1 VQPTQDFVT
10 LSRQVG
16 SPDADLVI
24 LAEGNTSTRADA
36 ASFWVKASGQ
46 SLHEITER
54 GFVQVAFE
62 PIVAALQQDLQDA
75 EVKALLESA
84 SLVKNGARPSVETF
98 MHAWL
103 LQLTDVNVV
112 IHTHPTDCLGDLCQT
127 TPPCW
132 IEERIFPDEI
142 VCCGRKTVWVPYE
155 DPGLVL
161 AKRIAECVTAFMS
174 EEGEVPKVI
183 ALQNHGLI
191 TLGTTGAQ
199 AMAATR
205 MTVKAV
211 RARHQTVGITKPL
224 TSQEIDRIHV
234 RPDEHYRQRMLW
246 GASGFL
252 ASPNEGSRS
261 GQDQQ

>member
-1 VQPTQDFVT
+1 MHPPQDFVS
-10 LSRQVG
+10 LSQQVG
-16 SPDADLVI
+16 RPEADLVI
-24 LAEGNTSTRADA
+24 LAEGNTSIRADA

-54 GFVQVAFE
+54 GFVQVAFD
-62 PIVAALQQDLQDA
+62 PILRALDQRLQDS
-75 EVKALLESA
+75 EVKALLEEA
-84 SLVKNGARPSVETF
+84 SLARNGSRPSVETF

-103 LQLTDVNVV
+103 LQLANVNVV

-127 TPPCW
+127 TAPAW

-142 VCCGRKTVWVPYE
+142 VCCGRKAVWVPYE
-155 DPGLVL
+155 DPGLIL
-161 AKRIAECVTAFMS
+161 AKRIAERVTAFIES
-174 EEGEVPKVI
+174 EGEVPKVI
-183 ALQNHGLI
+183 ALQNHGII
-191 TLGTTGAQ
+191 TLGETGAQ

-211 RARHQTVGITKPL
+211 RARHLSATISKPL
-224 TSQEIDRIHV
+224 SKTEIDRIHV